1 MVWFVGFVYLQKLVL
16 QKQEKLSTLTLQCQC
31 LQEVDLA
38 GCESLTNSI
47 CDVFCDGGACPML
60 KSLVLDHCE
69 VCKLYV
75 NAFYGFVNV
84 VLYMFSRVCWLL
96 DKICLGFQIFC
107 RYCFG

>member
-1 MVWFVGFVYLQKLVL
+1 MGFVYLQKLVL

-69 VCKLYV
+69 VCRLYV
-75 NAFYGFVNV
+75 YAFYGFVNV

-96 DKICLGFQIFC
+96 DKICLGFQIFG